1 MESWAE
7 RIHDVSNLKVHS
19 IARKSLVRTL
29 IFIIAILIAGF
40 IFDAYNQ
47 AQLAVVLVLFIGV
60 LSVTL
65 LTGISGQ
72 LSLGQGA
79 LMAVGGYA
87 NALLMINYKLSLWV
101 AIPLSIIVASLAG
114 LLLGVAAA
122 RLSGPYLAGTTLVIA
137 LAIPSLANRFMSVLK
152 GDEGLPVDVGY
163 PPSWLTSAVG
173 ELSYE
178 KWQLYVALPF
188 AAIALFFA
196 SNILLSRTG
205 RMWRSIRD
213 NEIASSMSGVNFSRQ
228 KIFVFVISAAFAGLS
243 GALYGLRGLVGP
255 SVYPVSLSLTL
266 LTAAVLGGIRSI
278 SGAFIGTVI
287 VVFLP
292 DWIELVMG
300 NFTVSEQISNFLPAL
315 ISSILLILV
324 VVINP
329 AGVAGIRLHK
339 GK

>member
-1 MESWAE
+1 MEFWDQGIRA
-7 RIHDVSNLKVHS
+7 VSKLKTHS
-19 IARKSLVRTL
+19 IARKSLIRTL
-29 IFIIAILIAGF
+29 LFTFAILWLGS

-47 AQLAVVLVLFIGV
+47 GQLAVVLILFIGV
-60 LSVTL
+60 LSVTI

-79 LMAVGGYA
+79 LMAVGGYCT
-87 NALLMINYKLSLWV
+87 ALLMTNYKLSLWI
-101 AIPLSIIVASLAG
+101 AIPVSIIGAAIAG

-122 RLSGPYLAGTTLVIA
+122 RLSGPYLAGTTLVVA
-137 LAIPSLANRFMSVLK
+137 LAIPTLANRFFSVFK

-163 PPSWLTSAVG
+163 SPKWFSNTFG
-173 ELSYE
+173 EPTYE
-178 KWQLYVALPF
+178 QWQLYVALPF

-196 SNILLSRTG
+196 SNILLSRSG

-213 NEIASSMSGVNFSRQ
+213 HESAASLCGVNFSRQ
-228 KIFVFVISAAFAGLS
+228 KIFVFVVSASFAGLS

-278 SGAFIGTVI
+278 SGAFIGTI
-287 VVFLP
+287 IIVFLP
-292 DWIELVMG
+292 DWIDLVIENFEL
-300 NFTVSEQISNFLPAL
+300 SEQVSNYMPAL
-315 ISSILLILV
+315 ISSVLLILT

-329 AGVAGIRLHK
+329 AGVAGTKLHK
-339 GK
+339 HK

>member
-1 MESWAE
+1 MSSHKE
-7 RIHDVSNLKVHS
+7 KS
-19 IARKSLVRTL
+19 IARKSLIRTAIFSAL
-29 IFIIAILIAGF
+29 ILLIGLQ
-40 IFDAYNQ
+40 FDAYNQ
-47 AQLAVVLVLFIGV
+47 AQLSVVLILFIGV

-79 LMAVGGYA
+79 LMAVGGYST
-87 NALLMINYKLSLWV
+87 ALLIINYKLSLWV
-101 AIPLSIIVASLAG
+101 AVPLSIITSALAG
-114 LLLGVAAA
+114 LLLGIAAA
-122 RLSGPYLAGTTLVIA
+122 RLRGPYLAGTTLVIA
-137 LAIPSLANRFMSVLK
+137 LAIPTIANRFMSVFK

-163 PPSWLTSAVG
+163 PPKWFSTIFG
-173 ELSYE
+173 EPSYE
-178 KWQLYVALPF
+178 QWQLYVALPF

-205 RMWRSIRD
+205 RMWKSIRD
-213 NEIASSMSGVNFSRQ
+213 HESASSLNGVNFSRQ
-228 KIFVFVISAAFAGLS
+228 KIYVFVVASAFAGLS

-278 SGAFIGTVI
+278 TGAFIGTVI

-292 DWIELVMG
+292 DWIDLVIG
-300 NFTVSEQISNFLPAL
+300 NFELSEQVSNFLPAL
-315 ISSILLILV
+315 ISSLLLILT

-329 AGVAGIRLHK
+329 AGVAGAKLHK
-339 GK
+339 HK

>member
-1 MESWAE
+1 MPV
-7 RIHDVSNLKVHS
+7 VSKNKSHS
-19 IARKSLVRTL
+19 IARKSLIRTIVFILL
-29 IFIIAILIAGF
+29 ILFAGST
-40 IFDAYNQ
+40 FDAYNQ
-47 AQLAVVLVLFIGV
+47 AQLALVLILFIGV

-79 LMAVGGYA
+79 LMAVGGYCM
-87 NALLMINYKLSLWV
+87 ALLMTNYQYSLWV
-101 AIPLSIIVASLAG
+101 AIPLAVVGAGIAG

-137 LAIPSLANRFMSVLK
+137 LAIPTLANRFMSVLK

-163 PPSWLTSAVG
+163 PPTWFTRLFG
-173 ELSYE
+173 EPSYE
-178 KWQLYVALPF
+178 QWQLYVALPF
-188 AAIALFFA
+188 AAIALFLV

-205 RMWRSIRD
+205 RTWRAIRD
-213 NEIASSMSGVNFSRQ
+213 NESAASLSGINFSRV
-228 KIFVFVISAAFAGLS
+228 KIFVFVISATLAGLS

-278 SGAFIGTVI
+278 FGAFIGTVI

-292 DWIELVMG
+292 DWIDSILESFEL
-300 NFTVSEQISNFLPAL
+300 SEQVSNFLPAL
-315 ISSILLILV
+315 ISGLLLILT

-329 AGVAGIRLHK
+329 AGVAGTHLKKHK
-339 GK
+339 

>member
-1 MESWAE
+1 MRA
-7 RIHDVSNLKVHS
+7 VSSQKMKSLPVKS
-19 IARKSLVRTL
+19 IARTSLIRTL
-29 IFIIAILIAGF
+29 VFIALILLVGAQ
-40 IFDAYNQ
+40 FDAYNQ
-47 AQLAVVLVLFIGV
+47 AQLAVVLILFIGV

-79 LMAVGGYA
+79 LMAVGGYST
-87 NALLMINYKLSLWV
+87 ALLMINYKLSLWV
-101 AIPLSIIVASLAG
+101 AVPLSIISSAIAG
-114 LLLGVAAA
+114 LLLGIAAA
-122 RLSGPYLAGTTLVIA
+122 RLRGPYLAGTTLVIA
-137 LAIPSLANRFMSVLK
+137 LAIPTIANRFMSVFK

-163 PPSWLTSAVG
+163 PPLWFSNAFG
-173 ELSYE
+173 EPSYE
-178 KWQLYVALPF
+178 QWQLYVALPF
-188 AAIALFFA
+188 AAVALFFA

-213 NEIASSMSGVNFSRQ
+213 NETATSLSGVHFSRQ
-228 KIFVFVISAAFAGLS
+228 KIYVFVVASSFAGLS

-278 SGAFIGTVI
+278 TGAFIGTVI

-292 DWIELVMG
+292 DWIELILK
-300 NFTVSEQISNFLPAL
+300 NFELSEQVSNFLPAL
-315 ISSILLILV
+315 ISSLLLILT

-329 AGVAGIRLHK
+329 GGIAGMRLHRHK
-339 GK
+339 

>member
-1 MESWAE
+1 MSKA
-7 RIHDVSNLKVHS
+7 HNHS
-19 IARKSLVRTL
+19 IARKSLIRTIL
-29 IFIIAILIAGF
+29 FVVFILLAGSSF
-40 IFDAYNQ
+40 EAYNQ
-47 AQLAVVLVLFIGV
+47 AQLALVLILFIGV

-79 LMAVGGYA
+79 LMAVGGYSM
-87 NALLMINYKLSLWV
+87 ALLMTNNNYSLWV
-101 AIPLSIIVASLAG
+101 AIPLAIVGASFAG
-114 LLLGVAAA
+114 LLLGISAA
-122 RLSGPYLAGTTLVIA
+122 RLTGPYLAGTTLVIA
-137 LAIPSLANRFMSVLK
+137 LAIPTLANRFMSVLK

-163 PPSWLTSAVG
+163 PPVWFTNLFG
-173 ELSYE
+173 EPSYE
-178 KWQLYVALPF
+178 QWQLYVALPF

-205 RMWRSIRD
+205 RMWRAIRD
-213 NEIASSMSGVNFSRQ
+213 NETAASLNGVNFSRQ
-228 KIFVFVISAAFAGLS
+228 KIFVFVVSATFAGLS

-292 DWIELVMG
+292 DWIELALG
-300 NFTVSEQISNFLPAL
+300 SFELSEQVSNFLPAL
-315 ISSILLILV
+315 ISSLLLILT

-329 AGVAGIRLHK
+329 AGVAGTHLRKHK
-339 GK
+339 